1 MHADSLS
8 LRHCVGVNAV
18 AMFVVNRRP
27 SMPRTRAGRFLVA
40 LLIAC
45 LTHLGLLQAAR
56 AAVIDTQT
64 LVQVQDRAA
73 AISSAQ
79 AKLDRADV
87 RDALVAL
94 GVNPDEAKARVAA
107 LTDTE
112 IAQLHGKLDQ
122 LPAAGDGGWIL
133 LVVVLAILV
142 WLFASGKL
150 HYK

>member
-1 MHADSLS
+1 
-8 LRHCVGVNAV
+8 
-18 AMFVVNRRP
+18 
-27 SMPRTRAGRFLVA
+27 MPGTRAKRCLAA

-45 LTHLGLLQAAR
+45 LAHFGLLQAAH

-64 LVQVQDRAA
+64 AVQLQDRMA

-94 GVNPDEAKARVAA
+94 GVNPEEAKARVAV
-107 LTDTE
+107 LTDAE

-133 LVVVLAILV
+133 LVVVLAVLV